1 MWLFIAYDNTEKSI
15 LIALYKL
22 RYEQNKNQPCL
33 LSEMQILQDME
44 RYFPDDFSFEDIVSV
59 ELSDCKTSEEYHA
72 VTELLE
78 RLEEQ
83 HDKYEE
89 YEDFKDN
96 RDEEQE
102 KDKDDDVFM
111 PSFI

>member
-1 MWLFIAYDNTEKSI
+1 MKCDNTEKSI

-22 RYEQNKNQPCL
+22 RYEQNRNQPCL